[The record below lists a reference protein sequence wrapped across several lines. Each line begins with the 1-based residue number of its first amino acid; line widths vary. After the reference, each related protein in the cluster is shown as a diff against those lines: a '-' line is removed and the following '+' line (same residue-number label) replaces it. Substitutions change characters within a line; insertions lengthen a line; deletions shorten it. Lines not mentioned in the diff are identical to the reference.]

1 MQLQEGR
8 SSWSVP
14 TVATTAAT
22 SPSVPSG
29 LSVISVSRGS
39 VTLTWQPPAA
49 SGGAGVSGY
58 EVQLQAVTRAAVE
71 VLGRDWLIIYDG
83 PSTATTFSALTAGC
97 SYMARVAARNE
108 AGVSGHSI
116 ALQFTTDADAPGAP
130 PLPEAEVE
138 ATVSRCSDA
147 HLLSSI
153 AGGLAVPLQTLQHLK
168 SWLCSWLCKQ
178 HVACPL
184 TPTCS
189 LAPASALPPQS
200 LLLKWAPPAHDGGSP
215 VTSYRVEMRCDPDAA
230 NGGAPDGVG
239 PQASLALTPHFLTI
253 YRCVPVCAA
262 HVCSAGVLCP
272 YLLHLALCGRPLFG
286 TLMGCCR

>member
-1 MQLQEGR
+1 MQPQEGR

-39 VTLTWQPPAA
+39 VTLTWRPPAA

-168 SWLCSWLCKQ
+168 AGSAAGSASSMW
-178 HVACPL
+178 
-184 TPTCS
+184 
-189 LAPASALPPQS
+189 PAHSHPHAHWHPLPPS
-200 LLLKWAPPAHDGGSP
+200 HRS
-215 VTSYRVEMRCDPDAA
+215 RC
-230 NGGAPDGVG
+230 
-239 PQASLALTPHFLTI
+239 
-253 YRCVPVCAA
+253 
-262 HVCSAGVLCP
+262 CSS
-272 YLLHLALCGRPLFG
+272 GRPPR
-286 TLMGCCR
+286 TTAARP